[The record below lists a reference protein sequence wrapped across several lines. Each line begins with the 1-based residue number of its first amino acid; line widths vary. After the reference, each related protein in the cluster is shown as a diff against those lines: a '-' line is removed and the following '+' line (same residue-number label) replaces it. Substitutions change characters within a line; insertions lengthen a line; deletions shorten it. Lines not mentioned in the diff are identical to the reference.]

1 MKILFVSDS
10 PFNPIVGGLE
20 RVTDVLTKELQKR
33 GHSVFYLCAKINPS
47 KSDLLAYEYP
57 APLYQLPEYGLFD
70 NAQNGAYYKSLQQ
83 SLNIDIVINQ
93 RGLGGWF
100 NSLLPLTEAKL
111 VSVIHSIPDGDIKI
125 FLNNLIQKTTPPFL
139 KIKKI
144 AKRLTLPI
152 LRLYWRKRALLE
164 QKVKY
169 QELAYYSDAIV
180 TLSSKDGTLLQSQI
194 ENENLTRIISIP
206 NPNTFEETQVVAD
219 KKQRVLLYVGRL
231 TKAEKEPIRLLKI
244 WRHLHNCYP
253 DWQLKI
259 VGDGEAKDSME
270 KYVATQHLENVVFEG
285 RKSDVA
291 KYYREASFV
300 CLTSNFEG
308 WGMALT
314 EGMQYGCIP
323 CTFNNY
329 GAAFE
334 IIDDGVNGC
343 LIPAFDL
350 KNYADRLSELMSNDQ
365 KRIQM
370 AQVSIQKVAKFS
382 VENVV
387 DKWEHL
393 FQDIYQI

>member
-33 GHSVFYLCAKINPS
+33 GHSVFYLCAKIHPS

-70 NAQNGAYYKSLQQ
+70 NAKNGAYYKSLQQ

-93 RGLGGWF
+93 RGLGGKF
-100 NSLLPLTEAKL
+100 NSLLSLTEAKL
-111 VSVIHSIPDGDIKI
+111 VSVIHSIPDGDTEI
-125 FLNNLIQKTTPPFL
+125 FLNNVIRNTTPPFL
-139 KIKKI
+139 QIKKT

-206 NPNTFEETQVVAD
+206 NPNTFEETQVIAD

-259 VGDGEAKDSME
+259 VGDGEARDSME

-393 FQDIYQI
+393 FQDIYQG

>member
-1 MKILFVSDS
+1 MNILFVNDS

-57 APLYQLPEYGLFD
+57 APLYQLPEYGPFD
-70 NAQNGAYYKSLQQ
+70 NAKNGAYYKSLQQ

-93 RGLGGWF
+93 RGLGGKF
-100 NSLLPLTEAKL
+100 NSLLSLTEAKL
-111 VSVIHSIPDGDIKI
+111 VSVIHSIPDGDTEI
-125 FLNNLIQKTTPPFL
+125 FLNNVIQNTTPPFL
-139 KIKKI
+139 QIKKT

-206 NPNTFEETQVVAD
+206 NPNTFKETQVIAD

-370 AQVSIQKVAKFS
+370 AQASIQKVAKFS